1 MALVRCSLASAL
13 LVALLLRASG
23 EPLRGLGAR
32 ALGPFLFLGVTGY
45 WLSTQFSYLG
55 YHYTSAANAV
65 ILQAATPVMV
75 AFGARLYLGER
86 LTRQQQLGAAVSVVR
101 VLFIVTNGRLALLRP
116 DEMRAGD
123 VITLGALTGW
133 AAYTVYGKRV
143 LAHYSPALATTAAYV
158 LGTLLMVPT
167 ALLAAPHFPAPR
179 LASAVAWSVVVY
191 QAVVGALAHVWW
203 YRAIQVVGPS
213 IAAMFVNLQPVV
225 GVLLAWLIAGET
237 INVWQVVGGALGA
250 TPRLARWPDVRRP
263 RTSGQ
268 PYGSADLLHLGEDP
282 VGVGQLPLAV
292 PLDESHDALRVD
304 DERRADVRVPVGPV
318 DAVVLG
324 DGAMHVGEQR
334 VVLDADR
341 LGPVLVAEGAVRG
354 DTQHLGI
361 GRLEVA
367 YALVEGGHALASAG
381 RPVQRIEEQDDALAP
396 VVVQADLP

>member
-237 INVWQVVGGALGA
+237 IDVWQVVRDALGVA
-250 TPRLARWPDVRRP
+250 GV
-263 RTSGQ
+263 